1 MKKNYMTLLGA
12 SLMTLA
18 VSAFADDTAPALQP
32 VTAASN
38 QPLVLL
44 KPDLW
49 ELVATDVAKMD
60 GKTMTKDDLSKAFTA
75 QFPDGKIPE
84 NITQQQIVSAAPQ
97 FLRQHI
103 QTLLLVDLA
112 KDRGIPMD
120 ADIAYKQ
127 MKTEW
132 TSLSGQEAEQLK
144 AELAEKK
151 TTLDDYAKQLSTKSA
166 IQDTLRIQNWLK
178 KKMAEQPPVT
188 DADIRKF
195 YDDNQTRLQPVDGK
209 APGFDVVAPQIRA
222 YLESQKQQQFLTAQL
237 ADAEKSRKV
246 EYLLAVPPR
255 GFGGCAPS
263 GCTPTCN

>member
-1 MKKNYMTLLGA
+1 MKKIHTTLLGA
-12 SLMTLA
+12 SLLA
-18 VSAFADDTAPALQP
+18 LATTAIAADSTSALQP
-32 VTAASN
+32 VTPASN
-38 QPLVLL
+38 KPQVLL

-49 ELVATDVAKMD
+49 ELVATDVAKID
-60 GKTMTKDDLSKAFTA
+60 GKIMTKEDLSKAFAA

-103 QTLLLVDLA
+103 QTMLLVDLA
-112 KDRGIPMD
+112 KDSGVQMD

-127 MKTEW
+127 MKAEW
-132 TSLSGQEAEQLK
+132 ESLKGQEAEQLK
-144 AELAEKK
+144 AELTAKN
-151 TTLDDYAKQLSTKSA
+151 TTLDNYAKELASKPA

-178 KKMAEQPPVT
+178 KKLAEQPPVT

-195 YDDNQTRLQPVDGK
+195 YDDNKSRLQPVDGK
-209 APGFDVVAPQIRA
+209 APEFDVVAPQIRA
-222 YLESQKQQQFLTAQL
+222 YLENQKTQQFLTAQL
-237 ADAEKSRKV
+237 ANAEKSRKV